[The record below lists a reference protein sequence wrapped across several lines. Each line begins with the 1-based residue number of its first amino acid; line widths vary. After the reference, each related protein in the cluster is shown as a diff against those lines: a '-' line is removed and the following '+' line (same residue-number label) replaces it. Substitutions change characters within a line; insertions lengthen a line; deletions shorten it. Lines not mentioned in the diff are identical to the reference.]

1 MVSLSQALRFPVC
14 LALMSF
20 LSLPCACSR
29 FKRGGGSGSGEASPV
44 TSAAASSTEAAA
56 GTEAAPAGSG
66 PKRSEGKP
74 APAGFVRMTV
84 RGVAPTPQ
92 GNAVLL
98 VDAQQKRGVPIFVG
112 ETEALSIRLRL
123 SNRRYP
129 RPLTHDLL
137 DSALDELGAKVEYV
151 RVDKLENN
159 VFFGTVVLTSG
170 KKFIELDARSSD
182 AVAMALGRDV
192 PIFMARSVYEKSAI
206 DLDQIP
212 SEKPGGPDDVDID
225 PHKPD
230 PVAL

>member
-1 MVSLSQALRFPVC
+1 MVPLRRACFVPGL
-14 LALMSF
+14 LALASLLVPVSGCAKLKR
-20 LSLPCACSR
+20 LSERLDPATS
-29 FKRGGGSGSGEASPV
+29 ASAVASAAPAP
-44 TSAAASSTEAAA
+44 SAAASAASSN
-56 GTEAAPAGSG
+56 GHDHGAPA
-66 PKRSEGKP
+66 KP
-74 APAGFVRMTV
+74 LSGFVRMTV

-123 SNRRYP
+123 ANRRYP

-192 PIFMARSVYEKSAI
+192 PIFMARPVFDKSAI
-206 DLDQIP
+206 DLDRIP
-212 SEKPGGPDDVDID
+212 SEKPRDPDATDLQ
-225 PHKPD
+225 PNQPD
-230 PVAL
+230 PIAL